1 MTSEMRE
8 ATLRRLVLVLVRGFA
23 ASTTAKARS
32 IGEPY
37 SDARFAAPRARGAK
51 VVIET
56 YTNGVMRR

>member
-37 SDARFAAPRARGAK
+37 SDALCGTARTWCEGCH
-51 VVIET
+51 
-56 YTNGVMRR
+56 